1 MKQRLA
7 LANDAKTC
15 KSMGCKNNGGK
26 RRMEE
31 DLGVGEMVTKQA
43 EAR

>member
-1 MKQRLA
+1 VGERRAVKQRLA

-26 RRMEE
+26 GREGKDGGGPVWR
-31 DLGVGEMVTKQA
+31 G
-43 EAR
+43 

>member
-26 RRMEE
+26 GREGWRR
-31 DLGVGEMVTKQA
+31 VGERVTKQA